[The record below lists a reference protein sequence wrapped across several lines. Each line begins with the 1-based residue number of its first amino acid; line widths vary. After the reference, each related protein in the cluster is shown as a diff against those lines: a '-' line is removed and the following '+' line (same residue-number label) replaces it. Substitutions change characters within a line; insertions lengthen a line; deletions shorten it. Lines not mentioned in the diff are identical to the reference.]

1 MAMLDGPFAG
11 GLLDARARTSGPGEE
26 AMMPLVCRFTLIAA
40 LCALIASCSGGAAA
54 TPILNVYNWSDYIG
68 DGTIAEFEK
77 ATGIKVHYSTF
88 DANETLHAKMLAGHS
103 GYDVVVPSS
112 HWAGLQI
119 QAGLFRKLDKTQIP
133 NYANL
138 DPAVLASLAAV
149 DPGNQYLAPWLWGI
163 TTVGINVDEVK
174 KALGD
179 LPMPKNAW
187 DLIFQPKY
195 ANRLR
200 SCGLSLLDS
209 GDEVFPAAL
218 KYLGKS
224 PYSRD
229 ASDYE
234 AAARLLMAIRPD
246 VTLFS
251 SSEYINDLAAGSIC
265 VVMGWNGDIGIAAR
279 RAREAN
285 NGQHIEIEVPSS
297 GAVLFFD
304 TMAIPRDARH
314 VGEAY
319 QWINFIYRPQVQAEI
334 VDKVSYANPVRAA
347 DALIDPTVRG
357 DPAVFLAGDDLKRMS
372 PPGLINNDIRRLRT
386 RLFTTFKTGA

>member
-1 MAMLDGPFAG
+1 MMRVIRC
-11 GLLDARARTSGPGEE
+11 LL
-26 AMMPLVCRFTLIAA
+26 VA
-40 LCALIASCSGGAAA
+40 LALSIVLASCSGGEAA
-54 TPILNVYNWSDYIG
+54 TPTLNVYNWSDYIG
-68 DGTIAEFEK
+68 ESTIADFQK
-77 ATGIKVHYSTF
+77 ATGVKVHYSTF

-119 QAGLFRKLDKTQIP
+119 QAGLYQPLDKSRIP

-138 DPAVLASLAAV
+138 DPAILKSLATV
-149 DPGNQYLAPWLWGI
+149 DPGNRYLAPWLWGI
-163 TTVGINVDEVK
+163 TTVGINQAEVK
-174 KALGD
+174 AALGS

-187 DLIFQPKY
+187 DLIFKPEY
-195 ANRLR
+195 ASRLK

-218 KYLGKS
+218 QYLGKS

-229 ASDYE
+229 PDDY
-234 AAARLLMAIRPD
+234 AQAARLLMSIRDD

-251 SSEYINDLAAGSIC
+251 SSEYINDLAAGSLC
-265 VVMGWNGDIGIAAR
+265 VAMGWNGDIGIASR
-279 RAREAN
+279 RAREAA
-285 NGQHIEIEVPSS
+285 NGQNIIIEVPMS

-314 VGEAY
+314 VSEAY
-319 QWINFIYRPQVQAEI
+319 QWINFIYRPSVQAGI

-347 DALIDPTVRG
+347 DPLMDPAVRG
-357 DPAVFLAGDDLKRMS
+357 DHAVFLEGDDLKRMA